1 MERDQDTGGMST
13 RAIARLAWALCA
25 VSLLILALSLLLIV
39 LGWSTPLPG
48 AQTPW
53 RDQAVS
59 VVGIVG
65 APVLG
70 GLIAS
75 RRPKNLYGW
84 VWLIFGLGLSLQLLA
99 GAYASYALVEPGS
112 LVAPKTIPHLL
123 NPGGPLALT
132 VGSFLMLLF
141 PTGRLPS
148 PRWRFVAWTAGVSGA
163 VLMAL
168 SFIFIRPDQAGG
180 LVSVVAVVVASA
192 LFVSVFLSALSL
204 VVRYRRADGVERQ
217 QLRWLAGAAV
227 LVGVYIAGGL
237 IGLDRLLGEGVWN
250 LINAASNAGLYAAV
264 GVAILRYRLY
274 EIDIIIN
281 RALVYGSLTA
291 MLVALYLGAVVTM
304 QAVFRALTGQEQQ
317 PQLAVVVSTLAIAAL
332 FNPLRR
338 RFQGFVDRRF
348 YRRKYD
354 AAKTLEAFSAQ
365 LRDETDLNALSDDL
379 VGVVRETMQ
388 PAHVSLWLRPYTT
401 SESEQAP

>member
-1 MERDQDTGGMST
+1 MST
-13 RAIARLAWALCA
+13 RASTRLAWALCA
-25 VSLLILALSLLLIV
+25 VSLLILALALLLIV

-59 VVGIVG
+59 VVGIFG
-65 APVLG
+65 APLLG

-75 RRPKNLYGW
+75 RRPNNPYGW
-84 VWLIFGLGLSLQLLA
+84 VWSIFGLGLSLQLLA

-132 VGSFLMLLF
+132 LGSFLMLLF

-148 PRWRFVAWTAGVSGA
+148 LRWRFVARTAGVSGA
-163 VLMAL
+163 VLIAL
-168 SFIFIRPDQAGG
+168 SFFYISPDQVGG
-180 LVSVVAVVVASA
+180 PVSVVAVVVASA
-192 LFVSVFLSALSL
+192 LVISVFLSALSL

-217 QLRWLAGAAV
+217 QLRWLAVAAV
-227 LVGVYIAGGL
+227 LVGAYIVGGL
-237 IGLDRLLGEGVWN
+237 IGFDRLLGEGVWN
-250 LINAASNAGLYAAV
+250 LINAAANAGLYAAV
-264 GVAILRYRLY
+264 GIAIFKYRLY

-281 RALVYGSLTA
+281 RALVYGSLTVV
-291 MLVALYLGAVVTM
+291 LVGVYFGGIVVL
-304 QAVFRALTGQEQQ
+304 QRVFVVLTGQQST
-317 PQLAVVVSTLAIAAL
+317 LAVVASTLAIAAL

-338 RFQGFVDRRF
+338 RVQVLVDRRF

-354 AAKTLEAFSAQ
+354 AAKTLAAFSAR
-365 LRDETDLNALSDDL
+365 LRDETDLTTLSDDL
-379 VGVVRETMQ
+379 VEVVTETMQ
-388 PAHVSLWLRPYTT
+388 PEHASLWLRPRAAGAKDA
-401 SESEQAP
+401 APR

>member
-1 MERDQDTGGMST
+1 MST
-13 RAIARLAWALCA
+13 RAITRLAWALCA
-25 VSLLILALSLLLIV
+25 VSLLILALALLLIV

-59 VVGIVG
+59 VVGIFG

-75 RRPKNLYGW
+75 RRPDNPYGW
-84 VWLIFGLGLSLQLLA
+84 VWSIFGLGLSLQLLA
-99 GAYASYALVEPGS
+99 GTYASYALVEPGS

-132 VGSFLMLLF
+132 LGSFLMLLF

-148 PRWRFVAWTAGVSGA
+148 LRWRFVARTAGVSGA
-163 VLMAL
+163 VLIAL
-168 SFIFIRPDQAGG
+168 SFFYISPDQVGG
-180 LVSVVAVVVASA
+180 PVSVVAVVVASA
-192 LFVSVFLSALSL
+192 LVISVFLSALSL

-227 LVGVYIAGGL
+227 LVGAYIVGGL
-237 IGLDRLLGEGVWN
+237 IGFDRLLGEGVWN
-250 LINAASNAGLYAAV
+250 LINAAANAGLYAAV
-264 GVAILRYRLY
+264 GIAIFKYRLY

-281 RALVYGSLTA
+281 RALVYGSLTV
-291 MLVALYLGAVVTM
+291 MLVSVYFGGIVVL
-304 QAVFRALTGQEQQ
+304 QRVFVVLTGQQST
-317 PQLAVVVSTLAIAAL
+317 LAVVASTLAIAAL

-338 RFQGFVDRRF
+338 RVQALVDRRF

-354 AAKTLEAFSAQ
+354 AAKTLAAFSAR
-365 LRDETDLNALSDDL
+365 LRDETDLTTLSDDL
-379 VGVVRETMQ
+379 VEVVRETMQ
-388 PAHVSLWLRPYTT
+388 PEHASLWLRPHGAG
-401 SESEQAP
+401 EKVDAPR